1 MTKLR
6 YNSCEID
13 FFVNVV
19 SPFLP
24 YLLELPAYRYQI
36 DFIRTTL
43 RELCKQQF
51 VERLL

>member
-36 DFIRTTL
+36 DFH
-43 RELCKQQF
+43 
-51 VERLL
+51 